1 MTESPLYKDPLVE
14 IFSDSIRFNLYYFPT
29 GSAKTVKFSD
39 VESIT
44 VEPATISN
52 GKWRIWG
59 TGSLFTWYPCDTGR
73 PGRDRIFFLKI
84 RNKQINIG
92 WTVHDPN
99 TVIGVLRQKG
109 FTIHGA
115 SSF

>member
-1 MTESPLYKDPLVE
+1 MTDSPLYKDPLVE
-14 IFSDSIRFNLYYFPT
+14 ISQNSIRFNLYYFPM

-44 VEPATISN
+44 VERATISN

-59 TGSLFTWYPCDTGR
+59 TGSLFTWFPCDVGR

-84 RNKQINIG
+84 RNKKVTIG
-92 WTVHDPN
+92 WTVNDPD
-99 TVIGVLRQKG
+99 TVIKVLQQQG
-109 FTIHGA
+109 LTVH
-115 SSF
+115 STM